1 MTERVGSI
9 RPGGRSE
16 HVRRAILEATQ
27 EVLGDVGW
35 AGFSVE
41 AVARRAGVHKTTV
54 YRRWPNRLELA
65 VAALADRGEAFVA
78 IADTGS
84 LRGDLRALA
93 RSVRAN
99 LADAHGAE
107 LARAMVAE
115 MAVDPDVRRVVEAFF
130 SERFGHAGQI
140 IQRAVA
146 RGELPASVDAYLLV
160 ESVVAP
166 TWFRFLTTGELP
178 AGYEAERVVDLLLDG
193 ALPPCGA

>member
-16 HVRRAILEATQ
+16 HVRRGILEATRG
-27 EVLGDVGW
+27 VLGDVGW

-41 AVARRAGVHKTTV
+41 AVAKRAGVHKTTV

-65 VAALADRGEAFVA
+65 VAALADRGETNVA
-78 IADTGS
+78 IADTGT

-93 RSVRAN
+93 RSVRDN

-115 MAVDPDVRRVVEAFF
+115 MAVDPNVRRVVRAFF
-130 SERFGHAGQI
+130 SERFVHAGEI
-140 IQRAVA
+140 VRRAMA
-146 RGELPASVDAYLLV
+146 RGELPVSVDAYLLV
-160 ESVVAP
+160 ELVVAP

-178 AGYEAERVVDLLLDG
+178 AGHQAERAVDLLLDG
-193 ALPPCGA
+193 ALAPYGA

>member
-1 MTERVGSI
+1 MTQRVGTI

-16 HVRRAILEATQ
+16 HVRHAILEATRG
-27 EVLGDVGW
+27 VLGDAGW

-41 AVARRAGVHKTTV
+41 AVANRAGVHKTTV

-65 VAALADRGEAFVA
+65 LAALADRGATNVA

-93 RSVRAN
+93 RSVRDN

-107 LARAMVAE
+107 LARAMAAE
-115 MAVDPDVRRVVEAFF
+115 MAVDPDVRRVVRAFF

-140 IQRAVA
+140 VRRAVA
-146 RGELPASVDAYLLV
+146 RGELPASVDTYLLV

-166 TWFRFLTTGELP
+166 IWFRFLTTGELP
-178 AGYEAERVVDLLLDG
+178 AGDQAERVVDLLLDG
-193 ALPPCGA
+193 ALAAYGA